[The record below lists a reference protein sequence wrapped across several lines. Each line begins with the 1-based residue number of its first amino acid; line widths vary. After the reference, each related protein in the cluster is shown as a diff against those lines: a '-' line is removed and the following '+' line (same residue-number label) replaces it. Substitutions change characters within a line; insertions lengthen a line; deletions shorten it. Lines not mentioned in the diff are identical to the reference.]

1 MFAGGR
7 EEGGGGRE
15 GGGGGHLWIARGQ
28 THGTTNSF
36 FLLDRLLDQPFVQQ
50 SLL

>member
-36 FLLDRLLDQPFVQQ
+36 FLLNRLLDQPFVQQ